1 MTGLILPI
9 CFTLGVSGFC
19 SLLEAFILSTTT
31 SEIEA
36 LRKESPR
43 QGSLLETFKNDI
55 ELTSSAILTLNTIAN
70 TMGAMWVASVAKDV
84 AGNLVGIISFFM
96 VLGILILSEIL
107 PKNMGVIYRRVLQK
121 RLVYPL
127 QLVRYSMYPLAY
139 LTMHSIRLVVD
150 KEAVEAV
157 ADEDEEITLL
167 ADKHAKDGSLTN
179 SERDMI
185 RNALSLDDVHISE
198 IMTPR
203 TVVTALD
210 ANLTVEEVFIQFR
223 NIPFGRLPVYQESI
237 DNVVGLVR
245 RRDLLQAMAN
255 DQNNKKVSEL
265 MGEMT
270 FVPETSSAAAALQHF
285 LRTHQQL
292 AMVVDEFGSTVGVVT
307 VEDTIEHILGR
318 EIYEETDVA
327 VDMRE
332 LARNQAEQK
341 KAEESPPSNAP
352 Q

>member
-19 SLLEAFILSTTT
+19 SLLEAFILSTTI

-36 LRKESPR
+36 LKKESPK

-150 KEAVEAV
+150 REAIEAET
-157 ADEDEEITLL
+157 DEDEEITLL

-185 RNALSLDDVHISE
+185 HNALSLDDVHISE

-237 DNVVGLVR
+237 DNIVGLVR
-245 RRDLLQAMAN
+245 RRDLLQAMAK
-255 DQNNKKVSEL
+255 DQNKKKVGEL

-270 FVPETSSAAAALQHF
+270 FLPETSSAAAALQHF

-292 AMVVDEFGSTVGVVT
+292 AMVVDEFGSTVGVVA

-332 LARNQAEQK
+332 LARDQAEKK
-341 KAEESPPSNAP
+341 KAEKHPISAP